1 MDDAAAAVLDFW
13 FGPEDVARKAW
24 FQRRD
29 AFDAEIRQR
38 FGDTIERALGG
49 ELDSAWHAD
58 RDGLLAGIVVLDQ
71 FPRNAFRG
79 TPRAF
84 SGDAAARALARRV
97 LEGGGL
103 DGAAPSWSALRRQF
117 VLMPLEHAEDP
128 ALQEESVRRF
138 RALAGEADG
147 GPHAATLRDALDYA
161 ERHREVI
168 RRFGRFPHRN
178 EILGRASRAEE
189 VEFLRQPGSRF

>member
-1 MDDAAAAVLDFW
+1 MDPAAAVLDFW
-13 FGPEDVARKAW
+13 FGPEDAPRKAW
-24 FQRRD
+24 FRRRD

-38 FGDTIERALGG
+38 FGDTIERALRG
-49 ELDSAWHAD
+49 ELDTAWHAS

-71 FPRNAFRG
+71 FTRNVFRG

-84 SGDAAARALARRV
+84 AGDAAAQALARRV
-97 LEGGGL
+97 LEAGL
-103 DGAAPSWSALRRQF
+103 DAAAPPWSPLRRQF
-117 VLMPLEHAEDP
+117 VLMPLEHAEDL

-138 RALAGEADG
+138 RALAGEADS

>member
-1 MDDAAAAVLDFW
+1 MDAAAAVLDFW
-13 FGPEDVARKAW
+13 FGVDDVPRKAW

-29 AFDAEIRQR
+29 AFDAEIRRR
-38 FGDTIERALGG
+38 FGDTIARALRG
-49 ELDSAWHAD
+49 ELDAAWHAD

-71 FPRNAFRG
+71 FTRNAFRG

-84 SGDAAARALARRV
+84 DGDAAARVLARRV
-97 LEGGGL
+97 LDGGL
-103 DGAAPSWSALRRQF
+103 DAAPPSWSPLRRQI
-117 VLMPLEHAEDP
+117 VLMPLVHAEGL

-138 RALAGEADG
+138 RALADEAEG
-147 GPHAATLRDALDYA
+147 GPHAVTLRDALDYA

-178 EILGRASRAEE
+178 EILGRASRPEE
-189 VEFLRQPGSRF
+189 VEFLKKPRSRF

>member
-1 MDDAAAAVLDFW
+1 MDDPAAAVLDFW
-13 FGPEDVARKAW
+13 FGTDDVPRKAW
-24 FQRRD
+24 FRRRD
-29 AFDAEIRQR
+29 AFDDQIRRR

-49 ELDSAWHAD
+49 ALDGAWHAG

-71 FPRNAFRG
+71 FTRNAFRG

-84 SGDAAARALARRV
+84 AGDAAARALARRM
-97 LEGGGL
+97 L
-103 DGAAPSWSALRRQF
+103 DGELDVAAPRWSPLRRQF
-117 VLMPLEHAEDP
+117 VLMPLEHAEDLP
-128 ALQEESVRRF
+128 LQEESVRRF
-138 RALAGEADG
+138 RALTDEAEG

-178 EILGRASRAEE
+178 AILGRPSRPEE
-189 VEFLRQPGSRF
+189 LEFLGQPGSRF

>member
-1 MDDAAAAVLDFW
+1 MEDVPPAVLGFW
-13 FGPEDVARKAW
+13 FGPEDVPRKAW

-38 FGDTIERALGG
+38 FGDAIERALHG
-49 ELDSAWHAD
+49 ELDAAWHAS

-71 FPRNAFRG
+71 FTRNAFRG

-84 SGDAAARALARRV
+84 AGDAAARALARRV
-97 LEGGGL
+97 LQDGL
-103 DGAAPSWSALRRQF
+103 DAQAPRWSPLRRQF
-117 VLMPLEHAEDP
+117 VLMPLEHAEDV

-138 RALAGEADG
+138 RALAGEAAG
-147 GPHAATLRDALDYA
+147 GPHAATLSVALDYA
-161 ERHREVI
+161 ERHRDIV

-178 EILGRASRAEE
+178 GILGRVSRPEE
-189 VEFLRQPGSRF
+189 TDFLLQRRSRF